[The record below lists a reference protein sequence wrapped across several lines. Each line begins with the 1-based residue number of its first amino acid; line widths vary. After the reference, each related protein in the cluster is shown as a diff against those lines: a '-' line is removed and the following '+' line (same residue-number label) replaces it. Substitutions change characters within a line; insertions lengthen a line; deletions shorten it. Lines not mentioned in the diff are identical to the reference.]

1 MFDFSSAWEE
11 HSSLLE
17 TNIRSLQ
24 PSSDE
29 TFFSHENYNVFSC
42 CMPKRRGGESKRHHL
57 ETTADS
63 FPPLLSPLMSN
74 NASAVPKAK
83 TEPIFPE
90 QSSNLVEQEEA
101 SFQQPNTSLHPS
113 SQNSPSDLHP
123 TKQGKQ
129 VSSSF
134 RRNSLG
140 GNLKQQNFSMSLRS
154 FRDRAE
160 LEESRSRSSE
170 EERLRNL
177 KAQIRGR
184 RNSTSSDILVSG
196 RGRYP
201 RSPTDS

>member
-101 SFQQPNTSLHPS
+101 SFQ
-113 SQNSPSDLHP
+113 HP
-123 TKQGKQ
+123 TPLFTHRPRTRQATFIQLSKESKYHLAFVETHLAETSSNRTTRCLSE
-129 VSSSF
+129 VSVTGQSWK
-134 RRNSLG
+134 N
-140 GNLKQQNFSMSLRS
+140 Q
-154 FRDRAE
+154 DRAVQK
-160 LEESRSRSSE
+160 RS
-170 EERLRNL
+170 
-177 KAQIRGR
+177 G
-184 RNSTSSDILVSG
+184 
-196 RGRYP
+196 
-201 RSPTDS
+201 